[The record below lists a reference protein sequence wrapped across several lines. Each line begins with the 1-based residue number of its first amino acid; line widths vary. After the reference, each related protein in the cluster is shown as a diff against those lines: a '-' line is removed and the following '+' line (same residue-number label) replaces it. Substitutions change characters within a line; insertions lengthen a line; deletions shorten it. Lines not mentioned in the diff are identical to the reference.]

1 MRTLVTGGA
10 GFIGSNLVDRLLV
23 EGHEVDVV
31 DDFSTGSLSN
41 LAEAR
46 GSAGRALTI
55 HHLDISAPAVIE
67 LMARRRPELVFHLAA
82 QADVRVSV
90 ARPAFDATVNIV
102 GSLNVLE
109 GARQAEAERVVF
121 AASGGTL
128 YGEPAAE
135 DLPVRE
141 SHPQQPL
148 SPYGVAKKAVID
160 YLVAYRELH
169 SLEFCALALGNV
181 YGPRQ
186 DPHGEAGVVAIFA
199 KRIVHGQPVTI
210 FGDGEQTRDFV
221 FVDDVVD
228 AFVRAATR
236 GGGLVCN
243 IGTGR
248 ETSVNELLAALVDQ
262 SGNEVTSVLA
272 PERPGE
278 LRRSSLDVERA
289 AIQLGWRSWTELADG
304 TRAVLEFVARQRRL
318 RSAKEVFVRGTDH
331 LGADRRRAQPLR
343 RHPAHDRHRD
353 AAVLAHHQLR
363 GRGQLVGD
371 TDLGG
376 DELTSTGIGRALE
389 VDDGGHTGATDGH
402 IGDAAPPRPPERV
415 GHDDPELDP
424 EGMLAI
430 RRGSAGP
437 SGPSP
442 RGATPPSRPPRWTGR
457 CRRSRRRSRGGSH

>member
-1 MRTLVTGGA
+1 VTGGA

-55 HHLDISAPAVIE
+55 HHLDITAPAVIE

-102 GSLNVLE
+102 GSVNVLE

-128 YGEPAAE
+128 YGEPDAE

-141 SHPQQPL
+141 SHPHQPL

-169 SLEFCALALGNV
+169 SLEFCALALSNV

-199 KRIVHGQPVTI
+199 DRVTRGEQVKV

-236 GGGLVCN
+236 GGGLICN
-243 IGTGR
+243 IGTGH
-248 ETSVNELLAALVDQ
+248 ETSVNDLVQAMGSHAGTELKAVY
-262 SGNEVTSVLA
+262 A
-272 PERPGE
+272 PPRPGE
-278 LRRSSLDVERA
+278 LLRSSLDVERA
-289 AIQLGWRSWTELADG
+289 AIQLGWRAWTQLDDG
-304 TRAVLEFVARQRRL
+304 VRAVLEFV
-318 RSAKEVFVRGTDH
+318 RSS
-331 LGADRRRAQPLR
+331 AD
-343 RHPAHDRHRD
+343 
-353 AAVLAHHQLR
+353 
-363 GRGQLVGD
+363 
-371 TDLGG
+371 
-376 DELTSTGIGRALE
+376 
-389 VDDGGHTGATDGH
+389 
-402 IGDAAPPRPPERV
+402 
-415 GHDDPELDP
+415 
-424 EGMLAI
+424 
-430 RRGSAGP
+430 
-437 SGPSP
+437 
-442 RGATPPSRPPRWTGR
+442 
-457 CRRSRRRSRGGSH
+457 

>member
-31 DDFSTGSLSN
+31 DDFSTGSLLN

-90 ARPAFDATVNIV
+90 TRPVFDAMVNIV

-109 GARQAEAERVVF
+109 GARQAESERVVF

-128 YGEPAAE
+128 YGDPAAE

-141 SHPQQPL
+141 SHPQQPV
-148 SPYGVAKKAVID
+148 SPYGVSKKAVID

-169 SLEFCALALGNV
+169 SLEFSALALANV

-186 DPHGEAGVVAIFA
+186 NPHGEAGVVAIFA
-199 KRIVHGQPVTI
+199 NRVLRDEPVTI
-210 FGDGEQTRDFV
+210 YGDGEQTRDYV

-236 GGGLVCN
+236 CGGLVCN
-243 IGTGR
+243 IGTAR
-248 ETSVNELLAALVDQ
+248 ETSVNELVTAMASQ
-262 SGNEVTSVLA
+262 SGKEVTSVLA
-272 PERPGE
+272 PLRPGE
-278 LRRSSLDVERA
+278 LLRSSLDVERA
-289 AIQLGWRSWTELADG
+289 AIQLGWRAWTQLDDG
-304 TRAVLEFVARQRRL
+304 VRSVLEFV
-318 RSAKEVFVRGTDH
+318 S
-331 LGADRRRAQPLR
+331 
-343 RHPAHDRHRD
+343 
-353 AAVLAHHQLR
+353 
-363 GRGQLVGD
+363 
-371 TDLGG
+371 
-376 DELTSTGIGRALE
+376 
-389 VDDGGHTGATDGH
+389 
-402 IGDAAPPRPPERV
+402 
-415 GHDDPELDP
+415 
-424 EGMLAI
+424 
-430 RRGSAGP
+430 
-437 SGPSP
+437 
-442 RGATPPSRPPRWTGR
+442 ATPD
-457 CRRSRRRSRGGSH
+457 